1 MEDMKDL
8 FYNGKSNF
16 YNFAEFANEIF
27 ASLER
32 WVLKNPKWSEIGGW
46 AYFNN
51 HTSFLLIL

>member
-16 YNFAEFANEIF
+16 YNFAEFASEIF

-32 WVLKNPKWSEIGGW
+32 WVLKTQNDRR
-46 AYFNN
+46 
-51 HTSFLLIL
+51 